1 MVFLHRAVELWFRI
15 VSPLGGLLFGV
26 VFVLWGLGML
36 PGRNERAVAQP
47 EFVTLGA
54 VLLALALTGLIL
66 ANTKRARRAWRTSLG
81 VVPEDDAEERVP

>member
-36 PGRNERAVAQP
+36 PGQNERAVAQP
-47 EFVTLGA
+47 EFVILGA
-54 VLLALALTGLIL
+54 VLLVLALSGLIL
-66 ANTKRARRAWRTSLG
+66 ANTKRARRAWRTSHG
-81 VVPEDDAEERVP
+81 VVPEDDSDERVP